1 METKTPFLKAQENS
15 AGKKKKKLNVSRKVI
30 SYIVD
35 QIKKSLKHSK

>member
-15 AGKKKKKLNVSRKVI
+15 AGKKKKLNVSRKII